1 MKKVFLSIISFILS
15 TFGMAQD
22 ISGSWNGA
30 LSVQGTTLRV
40 VFHIEK
46 DGSTYSSKMDSPDQ
60 GAFGIPTGTTTFEE
74 GKLSISAPSLGMSYE
89 GTLSESGD
97 KIEGSFKQAGM
108 DLPLELG
115 REEVKVEKKK
125 PEPRPQDPQDFP
137 YEQEEVKFTV
147 NEGGHEMAG
156 TLTYPS
162 DGKFEQVVV
171 LISGSGPQNRNEEL
185 GPMNHRPFLVLSDHL
200 TRKGIA
206 VLRYDDRGV
215 AESGGDFKSATSMDF
230 AHDASAAVAYLK
242 GRNDMKGKKIGLMG
256 HSEGGMIAPIVASK
270 NKSVDFIALLAGP
283 GINIP
288 ELMLMQSDLI
298 NKASGA
304 PDEVRESNNKVLKE
318 IYALMNANQK
328 ADGDELKEKMEV
340 ILEESYKSLSEEQQ
354 AEIGD
359 KESFFAT
366 QTNVLLS
373 PWFRYFM
380 AFEPDDFLSKVKCPV
395 LAVNGELDLQV
406 PSKENLEG
414 IKKSLKK
421 AGNKEV
427 VTKEFASL
435 NHLFQKA
442 ETGAPSEYAEIEETF
457 NPEALNFISA
467 WVVKQ

>member
-1 MKKVFLSIISFILS
+1 MKKVFLSIISLILS

-22 ISGSWNGA
+22 ITGAWNGV
-30 LSVQGTTLRV
+30 LEVQGTTLRV

-46 DGSTYSSKMDSPDQ
+46 EGDNYSSKMDSPDQ
-60 GAFGIPTGTTTFEE
+60 GAFGIATASTTYEDGTLTITAPAMALTYE
-74 GKLSISAPSLGMSYE
+74 GKLS
-89 GTLSESGD
+89 ESGE
-97 KIEGSFKQAGM
+97 KIEGTFKQGGM
-108 DLPLELG
+108 SLPLDLG
-115 REEVKVEKKK
+115 KEEVEVEEKK

-137 YEQEEVKFTV
+137 YEQEEVSFKV
-147 NEGGHEMAG
+147 EEGGHKMAG

-162 DGKFEQVVV
+162 EGKFEQVVV

-200 TRKGIA
+200 TRQGIA

-215 AESGGDFKSATSMDF
+215 AESGGDFQSATSMDF
-230 AHDASAAVAYLK
+230 AHDAAAAVAYLK
-242 GRNDMKGKKIGLMG
+242 SREDMKGKKVGLMG

-270 NKSVDFIALLAGP
+270 HKTVDFIALLAGP

-298 NKASGA
+298 NKASGT

-318 IYALMNANQK
+318 IYALMNANQD
-328 ADGDELKEKMEV
+328 AGGEELKGKMEE
-340 ILEESYKSLSEEQQ
+340 ILEESYNSLSEEQQ
-354 AEIGD
+354 KEIGD

-406 PSKENLEG
+406 PAKENLEG

-421 AGNKEV
+421 AGNKAV
-427 VTKEFASL
+427 VIKEFASL

-442 ETGAPSEYAEIEETF
+442 ETGAPSEYAQIEETF
-457 NPEALNFISA
+457 NPEALEFISA
-467 WVVKQ
+467 WVLKQ